1 MEEPVRIAEDSDF
14 ASLKRLVDEDDGW
27 TLELSKSNTVV
38 WTRTVPGCSFQMVK
52 INSRFEDIEPEC
64 MYDVL
69 LDPEYRRVWDSH
81 MLESYDIGN
90 LNVNNDI
97 GYYASRYR
105 NGGLARS
112 VGHLPFEK
120 KRRKYVFVD
129 VTVSCPPPM
138 KPRDFVLLRSWLDTG
153 PHGEQMLLSRSVI
166 HKDYP
171 PKKGFV
177 R

>member
-1 MEEPVRIAEDSDF
+1 MEEPVRIADDNDF

-38 WTRTVPGCSFQMVK
+38 WTRTIPGCNFQMVK

-64 MYDVL
+64 VYDVL

-97 GYYASRYR
+97 GYYASEY
-105 NGGLARS
+105 G
-112 VGHLPFEK
+112 
-120 KRRKYVFVD
+120 
-129 VTVSCPPPM
+129 TM
-138 KPRDFVLLRSWLDTG
+138 KF
-153 PHGEQMLLSRSVI
+153 I
-166 HKDYP
+166 Y
-171 PKKGFV
+171 
-177 R
+177 